1 MKSSGKT
8 LPSKKKQERILQFFL
23 TNIKSVEL
31 GNLLARELKR
41 KRKGLPIRSGL
52 KTAPVDLSHF
62 YVYSNSFESMVNH
75 LAHVPPFSSIFP
87 DARIMAPLLTT
98 GCAQAADNS
107 AQNAYPLLNQWI
119 SFALVHMYH
128 SHFGFPLE
136 IFQHLSRLFYKVDL
150 APASL
155 QSPDSESQH
164 NTDERPEFV
173 QLAGEWLTETKH
185 DSVLEE
191 CESMYIESLATSVPL
206 FWSVL
211 LRPIDEFSSSS
222 AENEA
227 LELIRSGAYDEA
239 ADSFRALS
247 EAAQFELRHRF
258 NLAYCLSLTGDIEEA
273 HTTTRESLRA
283 QFQSLSYMPS
293 LKKRTEG
300 AICVRGYLLP
310 DSLPGL
316 ATEQVHDGG
325 RLAGPFGTVRWDQSQ
340 VLPRPQTSCTAGIQ
354 ICGSEFRPG
363 DPPSDSGSTLS
374 TPGNL
379 RSVEPT

>member
-8 LPSKKKQERILQFFL
+8 LPSKKKQEEILQFFL

-136 IFQHLSRLFYKVDL
+136 IFQHIARRRPSSNGIPCLMNVGHTGRKLEEAFDAFKG
-150 APASL
+150 ASL
-155 QSPDSESQH
+155 ADLNQYESVSKKVLC
-164 NTDERPEFV
+164 EP
-173 QLAGEWLTETKH
+173 GTE
-185 DSVLEE
+185 SGRVR
-191 CESMYIESLATSVPL
+191 
-206 FWSVL
+206 WSVG
-211 LRPIDEFSSSS
+211 S
-222 AENEA
+222 
-227 LELIRSGAYDEA
+227 
-239 ADSFRALS
+239 
-247 EAAQFELRHRF
+247 
-258 NLAYCLSLTGDIEEA
+258 C
-273 HTTTRESLRA
+273 
-283 QFQSLSYMPS
+283 
-293 LKKRTEG
+293 
-300 AICVRGYLLP
+300 
-310 DSLPGL
+310 
-316 ATEQVHDGG
+316 
-325 RLAGPFGTVRWDQSQ
+325 
-340 VLPRPQTSCTAGIQ
+340 PR
-354 ICGSEFRPG
+354 
-363 DPPSDSGSTLS
+363 
-374 TPGNL
+374 
-379 RSVEPT
+379 